1 MFIVSLTLESS
12 RFNTIL
18 LSNWIICWQKLTKE
32 VFEAFV
38 LHVCRVLSGV
48 MYYNDTPLDIV
59 CQIMIHIL
67 ILGKNLIYIKIL
79 NLWTFEIDK
88 LRQMYL
94 LHLSDKGIQMV
105 NPTKSNKDKHVN
117 FPLIVS
123 IETSIITY
131 NIFKS

>member
-1 MFIVSLTLESS
+1 
-12 RFNTIL
+12 
-18 LSNWIICWQKLTKE
+18 
-32 VFEAFV
+32 
-38 LHVCRVLSGV
+38 